1 MKQENQLQKSQTN
14 ILEKY
19 SHKVNALEIA
29 KNAKGKS
36 LGECREGDSFTLAT
50 ARKEGGIESAE
61 KIVKQFVLVLEK
73 QLNLSKLT
81 PESTEAIAEDVYEMA
96 YFLKVEE
103 FAYFFR
109 QLRKGT
115 YGSMY
120 ENLNSEKVCTALTK
134 FLNARSSYY
143 EGKNI
148 GSHNEST
155 TKPDGRINETSAFR
169 DISKGFLD
177 KYNKK

>member
-1 MKQENQLQKSQTN
+1 MKQENQVQKCQTN
-14 ILEKY
+14 TLEKY
-19 SHKVNALEIA
+19 FPNVNALEIS

-36 LGECREGDSFTLAT
+36 IAECREGNSFTLAT

-115 YGSMY
+115 YGAMY
-120 ENLNSEKVCTALTK
+120 ENLNSEKVCTALAK
-134 FLNARSSYY
+134 FLDARASYY

-148 GSHNEST
+148 GSHNEGTSE
-155 TKPDGRINETSAFR
+155 PDLRINENSEFR
-169 DISKGFLD
+169 AISKGFME